1 MWSLRGLAV
10 VAEFELCAFWGMK
23 STLISSLLVQ
33 PVVYL
38 VLLTGGL
45 ESLIDPDVSFAGGNY
60 LTYVF
65 PGLLALQAV
74 REFSGA
80 IYRTTAERRWGQLAL
95 KRLAG
100 VGPLGYVLGLTPPL
114 IIAFLVEAVVSTP
127 LALVL
132 DAKMTLQ
139 GWLTTIL
146 LGSVLLI
153 FWAALAL
160 LMTSL
165 IRNYQQRDVV
175 LGLLMLPL
183 MFSAPVF
190 FVLEDAPRYLQ
201 AIAVVNPL
209 TYQVIAM
216 RNAFNGELR
225 WSILAVALLCTVAV
239 VAAATISVAHTD
251 LLSSERG

>member
-1 MWSLRGLAV
+1 M
-10 VAEFELCAFWGMK
+10 VAEFELRAFWGTK
-23 STLISSLLVQ
+23 STLVSSLLVQ

-38 VLLTGGL
+38 VLLTGGV
-45 ESLIDPDVSFAGGNY
+45 ESLIDPAVTFAGGNY
-60 LTYVF
+60 LSYVF
-65 PGLLALQAV
+65 PGLMALQAL

-100 VGPLGYVLGLTPPL
+100 VGALGYVLGLTPPL
-114 IIAFLVEAVVSTP
+114 IIAFLVQAVVSTP
-127 LALVL
+127 LALL
-132 DAKMTLQ
+132 LGAHMTPQ
-139 GWLTTIL
+139 GWLATIL
-146 LGSVLLI
+146 LGSVLLV

-160 LMTSL
+160 LMTTL

-201 AIAVVNPL
+201 AIAWFNPL

-216 RNAFNGELR
+216 RDAFNGELR
-225 WSILAVALLCTVAV
+225 WSILAVALICTAVVVV
-239 VAAATISVAHTD
+239 VAAFSVSQAD
-251 LLSSERG
+251 LLGSERG